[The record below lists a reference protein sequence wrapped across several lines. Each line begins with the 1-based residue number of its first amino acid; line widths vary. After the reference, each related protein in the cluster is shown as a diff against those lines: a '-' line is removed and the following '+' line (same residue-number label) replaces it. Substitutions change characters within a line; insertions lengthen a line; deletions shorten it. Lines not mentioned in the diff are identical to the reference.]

1 MNVDVSQPAFNVLA
15 GPPNP
20 RLGMFALRRI
30 GWGQRT
36 PRTPLPRLRVA
47 LPQMRVLPLFRIR
60 PLRRSSPSRVPLT
73 SSLQPRHL
81 APPPLVYTSIPV
93 DRFRLDIRPLA
104 PRRLLPLALGL
115 LVLLL
120 LSQPARA
127 ASHRVQASPHPFR
140 LLTSQGTAGT
150 QPTRSLSRRDMQPPR
165 PSPLPGNR
173 PGQAYSQIRQFAH
186 IQPAPMVPK
195 MTHVQKPPTSPSPPF
210 PTRPKAYKGQ

>member
-1 MNVDVSQPAFNVLA
+1 MS
-15 GPPNP
+15 
-20 RLGMFALRRI
+20 ALRRT

-36 PRTPLPRLRVA
+36 PRTPQPRLRVA
-47 LPQMRVLPLFRIR
+47 LPQMRVLPLFRIL
-60 PLRRSSPSRVPLT
+60 PPRRSLPSRQPPT
-73 SSLQPRHL
+73 SSLQPGHL
-81 APPPLVYTSIPV
+81 ALPPLVYTSIPV

-115 LVLLL
+115 LALLL
-120 LSQPARA
+120 LSQPAQA
-127 ASHRVQASPHPFR
+127 TSHRAQASPQPFR

-150 QPTRSLSRRDMQPPR
+150 QPIRSLSRRDMQPPR

>member
-1 MNVDVSQPAFNVLA
+1 
-15 GPPNP
+15 
-20 RLGMFALRRI
+20 MFALRRT

-36 PRTPLPRLRVA
+36 PRTPQPRLRVA
-47 LPQMRVLPLFRIR
+47 LPQMRVLPRFRIL
-60 PLRRSSPSRVPLT
+60 PPRRSSPSRAPLT
-73 SSLQPRHL
+73 SSLQPGHL
-81 APPPLVYTSIPV
+81 APQPLVYTSIPV

-120 LSQPARA
+120 LSQPAQA
-127 ASHRVQASPHPFR
+127 TSHRVQVSPQPFR

>member
-1 MNVDVSQPAFNVLA
+1 
-15 GPPNP
+15 
-20 RLGMFALRRI
+20 MFALRRT

-36 PRTPLPRLRVA
+36 PRTPQPRLRVA

-60 PLRRSSPSRVPLT
+60 PLRRSSPSRPPLT
-73 SSLQPRHL
+73 SSLQPGHL
-81 APPPLVYTSIPV
+81 APQPLVYTSIPV

-120 LSQPARA
+120 LSQPAQA
-127 ASHRVQASPHPFR
+127 TSHRVQASPQPFR

>member
-20 RLGMFALRRI
+20 EVGHVRPA
-30 GWGQRT
+30 
-36 PRTPLPRLRVA
+36 PYRVGA
-47 LPQMRVLPLFRIR
+47 THAQDTAAQAEGGAPANAGAAPVSD
-60 PLRRSSPSRVPLT
+60 SSPAPQFA
-73 SSLQPRHL
+73 QPSAAHVQSP
-81 APPPLVYTSIPV
+81 AGAPGPPPLVYTSIPV

-127 ASHRVQASPHPFR
+127 TSHRVQASPQPFR
-140 LLTSQGTAGT
+140 LLTSQGMAGT